1 MEKRRFAQ
9 IHADEIIIYDPR
21 KSALICV
28 SKQIRYINK

>member
-9 IHADEIIIYDPR
+9 IHADEIIIYNPW